1 MGKLDL
7 VTIIIIAANVIISYK
22 GFSDYS
28 FFDKYKFQVGGV
40 RRGEQI
46 RMVSSG
52 FLHAD
57 TQHLLFNM
65 LSLYFFADVVITL
78 LSPIQFLFVYFGSLL
93 VGSLLSLYFH
103 KNEYHYSAVGASGAV
118 SGIIYSAILLQPGM
132 NLYMFFIPI
141 PIPAY
146 IFGIGYLLYSI
157 YGMKNQI
164 GNIGHSAHLGGA
176 MGGYTTAKKEVI
188 EILRQRSRPY
198 LFSNSLAPSIVGASL
213 KVFELLEKDTSLRD
227 QLEWNTNYFKAGLRK
242 SGIDF
247 IDGDSAIV
255 PVMLYDAKLAQLMA
269 EELLKKGIYV
279 IGFFFPV
286 VPKDKARI
294 RVQIS
299 AAHTQ
304 DHLDKA
310 IEAFTDVAEKIGII
324 KKIKINE

>member
-7 VTIIIIAANVIISYK
+7 VTIIIIAANVIISYR

-157 YGMKNQI
+157 YGMKNRI
-164 GNIGHSAHLGGA
+164 GNIGHDAHFGGA
-176 MGGYTTAKKEVI
+176 IGGYLITL
-188 EILRQRSRPY
+188 ILSPW
-198 LFSNSLAPSIVGASL
+198 LFETNLLMIVLLAIPIA
-213 KVFELLEKDTSLRD
+213 LL
-227 QLEWNTNYFKAGLRK
+227 F
-242 SGIDF
+242 
-247 IDGDSAIV
+247 V
-255 PVMLYDAKLAQLMA
+255 
-269 EELLKKGIYV
+269 LKKMGKV
-279 IGFFFPV
+279 
-286 VPKDKARI
+286 
-294 RVQIS
+294 
-299 AAHTQ
+299 
-304 DHLDKA
+304 
-310 IEAFTDVAEKIGII
+310 
-324 KKIKINE
+324 